1 MAQRV
6 SPAQIEE
13 IIDKNDIVSVVSE
26 YVKLKRSGSNYTGL
40 CPFHNEKTPSFSVS
54 ESKRLFKCFGCG
66 KGGGVVQFIML
77 AENLDYLGALKFL
90 AERAGI
96 TLNFSENNDR
106 DDRQKVKNDVLSL
119 NNRAQQFFREALA
132 WSDAGKAYIAKRG
145 LTPETVVKFG
155 IGFAPDDWSQLTTT
169 CTTGALAVPQEL
181 MVTAGL
187 ALKREK
193 GDGCYDRFR
202 NRVMFPI
209 FDEMGKIV
217 AFGGRVM
224 DDSKPKYMNSPETPA
239 YNKGSHLYALN
250 FARKSGS
257 KRVIIVEGY
266 MDAIA
271 LHQKG
276 IDWSVAS
283 LGTSL
288 TQGQARLLK
297 RYFEEVFIGYDSD
310 SAGQDATVRGLEI
323 LAAQGLKVYIL
334 DLSSVDASVKDPD
347 EFLRK
352 HPPEDFMKVVDNAAS
367 LVEFKIALAA
377 KTSPPDSERTLPDF
391 LRQVVK
397 IIAAEPS
404 ASVRTLYI
412 DRVSETYGIDSFS
425 LREDVEARIASGAEL
440 TDERAVNAYRRVKY
454 RTDNASA
461 ANEPEP
467 EAAAAQ
473 KTELSPDGLRLNKLE
488 KRMLIYL
495 VSNPAEIPK
504 NIDRCRTDFCF
515 EDNKKLAN
523 EIHLWYINGYAVSRD
538 MLLAGCSAELASEL
552 TDEFEQVG
560 PRATAEEIM
569 KNIERFRFKYEYGVL
584 TEKLKNAGSIAE
596 KSGIMKEL
604 NALIARSRPRK

>member
-26 YVKLKRSGSNYTGL
+26 YVKLKRSGSNYLGL
-40 CPFHNEKTPSFSVS
+40 CPFHNEKTPSFSVN
-54 ESKRLFKCFGCG
+54 EGKRLFKCFGCG

-96 TLNFSENNDR
+96 TLNLTQHEDN

-119 NNRAQQFFREALA
+119 NNRAQEFFREALTR
-132 WSDAGKAYIAKRG
+132 SEAGKAYLERRG

-155 IGFAPDDWSQLTTT
+155 IGFAPDDWAQLTNT

-187 ALKREK
+187 SLRREK

-224 DDSKPKYMNSPETPA
+224 DDSKPKYLNSPETPA

-257 KRVIIVEGY
+257 RRVIIVEGY

-276 IDWSVAS
+276 IDWAVAS
-283 LGTSL
+283 LGTAL
-288 TQGQARLLK
+288 TQSQARLLK
-297 RYFEEVFIGYDSD
+297 RYFDEVFIGYDSD
-310 SAGQDATVRGLEI
+310 SAGQNATVRGLEI
-323 LAAQGLKVYIL
+323 LAAQGLKVNIL
-334 DLSSVDASVKDPD
+334 DLGSVDKTVKDPD

-352 HPPEDFMKVVDNAAS
+352 HPPEDFMQVVDKAIS
-367 LVEFKIALAA
+367 LVEFKIRLAA
-377 KTSPPDSERTLPDF
+377 AAYPPDSDRTLPDF

-397 IIAAEPS
+397 VIAAEPS
-404 ASVRTLYI
+404 SSVRTLYI
-412 DRVSETYGIDSFS
+412 NRVAETYGIDSFS
-425 LREDVEARIASGAEL
+425 LREDVEARIAGGAEL
-440 TDERAVNAYRRVKY
+440 SEERAVNAYRRVKY
-454 RTDNASA
+454 RGDNPADTA
-461 ANEPEP
+461 PEP
-467 EAAAAQ
+467 AAAETTP
-473 KTELSPDGLRLNKLE
+473 KPELSADGQRLDRLE

-495 VSNPAEIPK
+495 VSNPSEIPQHV
-504 NIDRCRTDFCF
+504 DRCRTDFCF

-523 EIHLWYINGYAVSRD
+523 KIHLWYINGYAVNRD
-538 MLLAGCSAELASEL
+538 MLLAECSAELASEL

-560 PRATAEEIM
+560 PRATADEII
-569 KNIERFRFKYEYGVL
+569 KNIEKFRFKYEYGIL
-584 TEKLKNAGSIAE
+584 SDKLKNAGSAAE

-604 NALIARSRPRK
+604 NALIARSRTRK